1 MWCGCG
7 VGVIL
12 IMLAVHWGELGSW
25 GLRVLVAALDILRP
39 IADVLVRVED
49 QVGWAGHVVF
59 AFSFAHEI
67 VGTIT
72 LVRMVAD
79 VAILFSANDF
89 VGIFGGVGATWI
101 VGFIGAV
108 IFQMYFVVL

>member
-1 MWCGCG
+1 
-7 VGVIL
+7 
-12 IMLAVHWGELGSW
+12 MLM
-25 GLRVLVAALDILRP
+25 AALDILRP

-59 AFSFAHEI
+59 AFSFAHEV
-67 VGTIT
+67 VGTVA

-89 VGIFGGVGATWI
+89 VGCMSVGGRNDFVRTLFEE
-101 VGFIGAV
+101 GF
-108 IFQMYFVVL
+108 